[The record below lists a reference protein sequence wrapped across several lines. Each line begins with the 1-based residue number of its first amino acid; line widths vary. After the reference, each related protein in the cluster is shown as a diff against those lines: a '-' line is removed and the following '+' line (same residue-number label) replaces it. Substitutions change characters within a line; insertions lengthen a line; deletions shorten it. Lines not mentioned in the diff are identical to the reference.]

1 MKLLIIR
8 TLSAYIVTVIWM
20 LISLF
25 CNPYLKMGRQNIET
39 GEFEA
44 SSGWFKILFSIF
56 WFITIPIYFRGRRND
71 L

>member
-1 MKLLIIR
+1 MKILIIR
-8 TLSAYIVTVIWM
+8 TLFAYLLTVVWM
-20 LISLF
+20 IISLF
-25 CNPYLKMGRQNIET
+25 CNPYLKMGRQNLET

-44 SSGWFKILFSIF
+44 SSGLFKILFSVF